1 VLSLDRAK
9 LVLLSAFASAVIG
22 VHANS
27 TAWAWGNQGH
37 EIVSIIAADNLS
49 PSAREQVTRILGTV
63 SDAGSLEK
71 AMAAASVRP
80 DTEFREEDRS
90 TAPWHYIDIC
100 LQDRRTD
107 LPARC
112 PAGVCVTAKIDEYVN
127 RLKEGNCDKWGAG
140 GDLAFLIHLVGDIHQ
155 PLHTATD
162 ADKGGNCIAVE
173 SHPYARNLHAAWD
186 TAVVYRL
193 EDSVDSGNPDAT
205 AHKLE
210 QLYAGQKDAD
220 SWKPG
225 GTDDIAWES
234 NQLARAQIY
243 QALRIPVEPCE
254 PGVNSCA
261 HAPGGP
267 VELDDA
273 YMSKAATIGG
283 QQLAKAGFRL
293 ASLLNS
299 IWPSGAPPRN
309 CVPAQ

>member
-1 VLSLDRAK
+1 MIF
-9 LVLLSAFASAVIG
+9 LSAFAIAVIDAR
-22 VHANS
+22 ANS

-37 EIVSIIAADNLS
+37 EIVAIIAADNLS
-49 PSAREQVTRILGTV
+49 LSAREQVARILGTA

-80 DTEFREEDRS
+80 DPSLGKKIARPLPGITLTSACR
-90 TAPWHYIDIC
+90 TGGLIY
-100 LQDRRTD
+100 RRGALGGD
-107 LPARC
+107 
-112 PAGVCVTAKIDEYVN
+112 CVTAKLDEYVN
-127 RLKEGNCDKWGAG
+127 RLKEGNCDPWGAA

-205 AHKLE
+205 AHKLA
-210 QLYAGQKDAD
+210 QLYASQKDAD

-225 GTDDIAWES
+225 DTDDIAWES

-254 PGVNSCA
+254 PGVNSCV

-267 VELDDA
+267 VKLDDA
-273 YMSKAATIGG
+273 YMSTAATIAG

-299 IWPSGAPPRN
+299 IWPNGALTQN
-309 CVPAQ
+309 CAPAQ